1 MHREHED
8 LIHGYATLFP
18 LGGRFR
24 AATFEAA
31 VALGASLATVAGCP
45 RAARPVDSR

>member
-1 MHREHED
+1 MTELERRYLH
-8 LIHGYATLFP
+8 LFP
-18 LGGRFR
+18 LGARFR

-31 VALGASLATVAGCP
+31 VALGASLDTVAGCP